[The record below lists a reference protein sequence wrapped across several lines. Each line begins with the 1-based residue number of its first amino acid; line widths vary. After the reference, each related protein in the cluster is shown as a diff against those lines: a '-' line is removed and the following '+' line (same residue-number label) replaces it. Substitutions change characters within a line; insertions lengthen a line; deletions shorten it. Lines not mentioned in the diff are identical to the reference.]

1 MNGPLTGTT
10 FVVTR
15 ATDQAA
21 TLMAALADLGATVV
35 ELPVISITDPVDGG
49 AALEAAVRGLST
61 YDWVVVTS
69 PNGSHRLV
77 EAISSQNPTT
87 EGSGWPRY
95 AAIGPRTA
103 APLLEAGLAVELVP
117 DRAVAEALIDAFPA
131 PPPGGRVMV
140 ARAEVARPVLPD
152 GLRAAGWEVDV
163 VVAYR
168 NVAIHADPDLVER
181 ARAADAVT
189 FTSESTVRRYV
200 DLVGG
205 PVPPDAVCIG
215 PISAAAARETG
226 FRVTEADPCSL
237 AGLVDAARTLAG
249 S

>member
-1 MNGPLTGTT
+1 MNRPLSGAT

-21 TLMAALADLGATVV
+21 TLTAALVELGATVV
-35 ELPVISITDPVDGG
+35 ELPVIAITDPADGG
-49 AALEAAVRGLST
+49 AALEAAVRGLRT

-77 EAISSQNPTT
+77 DAISSQDPTPG
-87 EGSGWPRY
+87 GSDCPRF

-103 APLLEAGLAVELVP
+103 APLLEAGMVVDLVP
-117 DRAVAEALIDAFPA
+117 EPSVAEALLGAFPA
-131 PPPGGRVMV
+131 PPSGGRVLV

-163 VVAYR
+163 VAAYR
-168 NVAIHADPDLVER
+168 NVAPHADPDLVAR
-181 ARAADAVT
+181 ARGADAVT

-200 DLVGG
+200 DLVGRSM
-205 PVPPDAVCIG
+205 PPDAVCIG
-215 PISAAAARETG
+215 PISAAAARDMG

-237 AGLVDAARTLAG
+237 AGLVAAACTLSG

>member
-1 MNGPLTGTT
+1 
-10 FVVTR
+10 
-15 ATDQAA
+15 
-21 TLMAALADLGATVV
+21 
-35 ELPVISITDPVDGG
+35 
-49 AALEAAVRGLST
+49 
-61 YDWVVVTS
+61 
-69 PNGSHRLV
+69 
-77 EAISSQNPTT
+77 
-87 EGSGWPRY
+87 
-95 AAIGPRTA
+95 
-103 APLLEAGLAVELVP
+103 
-117 DRAVAEALIDAFPA
+117 
-131 PPPGGRVMV
+131 MV